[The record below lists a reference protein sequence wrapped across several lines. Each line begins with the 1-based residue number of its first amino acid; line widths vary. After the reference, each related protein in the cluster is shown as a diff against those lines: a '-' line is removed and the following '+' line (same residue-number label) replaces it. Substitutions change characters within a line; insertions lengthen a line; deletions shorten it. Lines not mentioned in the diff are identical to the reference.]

1 MIRALKAFVPFPLD
15 GLRGL
20 QRIMKTQNP
29 KIGEINTDNLVGANV
44 VRKK

>member
-1 MIRALKAFVPFPLD
+1 MIRALKAFAPSPID

-20 QRIMKTQNP
+20 QRIMKTRNP
-29 KIGEINTDNLVGANV
+29 KIGEINTDNLVDANV